1 MSTSPCCN
9 VRLGRLSSPPEV
21 SVEEEPLDQVRVA
34 LKGFV
39 REYARG
45 NLVRQRL
52 ADAVDLVVVAT
63 TREGEEFGFELIK
76 PRRRSGKTNLAAFE
90 LAGLDRHPGPFVQ
103 FRL

>member
-21 SVEEEPLDQVRVA
+21 SVEEEPLNQVRVA

-63 TREGEEFGFELIK
+63 ARE
-76 PRRRSGKTNLAAFE
+76 S
-90 LAGLDRHPGPFVQ
+90 
-103 FRL
+103 